1 MIGEQGEKVNVN
13 VNVNVKSMSRRT
25 PKNHRRTENRHEDFF
40 GYDPIGALIVREQT
54 RMARLVKTR

>member
-1 MIGEQGEKVNVN
+1 MSMSM
-13 VNVNVKSMSRRT
+13 SMSRRT